1 MSWTLVECLFLRLWE
16 DQHPLDFNKR
26 TKTEQTEQGGGAE
39 GHTTQQPLTVFGNRC
54 CNGSLDAEPGISLA
68 AGVGGECGA
77 ACSLH
82 RALSHYCGMLGQA
95 VGRWD
100 REGLPLN
107 NSEAGSGL
115 LPGFKDTQKEHK
127 AVFPHREAWR
137 QVPPLRSQQ
146 LRVWEQV
153 CVPGGR
159 WMQTENPVLTSPA
172 LLFPSRGGGHLPC
185 LLPGPS
191 IYCPPSLGH
200 RLQALPRDSHSFL
213 EASTTTTTLPA
224 SYPLRRGDL
233 PAKDRPALMLRG
245 SWEELA
251 PQQPHQACLPKPTS
265 PTAH

>member
-82 RALSHYCGMLGQA
+82 RALSHYCGTLGQA

-127 AVFPHREAWR
+127 AVFPHGEAWR
-137 QVPPLRSQQ
+137 
-146 LRVWEQV
+146 
-153 CVPGGR
+153 
-159 WMQTENPVLTSPA
+159 
-172 LLFPSRGGGHLPC
+172 
-185 LLPGPS
+185 
-191 IYCPPSLGH
+191 
-200 RLQALPRDSHSFL
+200 
-213 EASTTTTTLPA
+213 
-224 SYPLRRGDL
+224 
-233 PAKDRPALMLRG
+233 
-245 SWEELA
+245 
-251 PQQPHQACLPKPTS
+251 
-265 PTAH
+265 